1 MLNNNTNILL
11 CWTLFFAAILIIL
24 LAINLYNRFKFRKWN
39 KALINHGAIIP
50 CDAEDLT
57 KKSEFIPF
65 ILLTM
70 MSDKEDNLASFLEQ
84 LDDNHGMEASV
95 IVLALIV
102 DQFRDMMSPLALKM
116 SEAVLNV
123 VGKNFN
129 KEDLQKWDLNIMELH
144 MVDFLAETYA
154 RDILYLPAKLA
165 KWSMNPMQKQLIR
178 EEKATA
184 KMEAELKRNH
194 CMS

>member
-1 MLNNNTNILL
+1 MFNNNSQILL
-11 CWTLFFAAILIIL
+11 FWTLFFAVILLVL
-24 LAINLYNRFKFRKWN
+24 LAINLYNWFKFRKWN
-39 KALINHGAIIP
+39 KALIDHGAIIP

-65 ILLTM
+65 ILLNM
-70 MSDKEDNLASFLEQ
+70 MNKEDNLGTFLEQ
-84 LDDNHGMEASV
+84 LDENHGMEASV
-95 IVLALIV
+95 IVVALMV
-102 DQFRDMMSPLALKM
+102 DQFKDMMSPLALKM

-129 KEDLQKWDLNIMELH
+129 KEDLQKWDLNIPGLH
-144 MVDFLAETYA
+144 MVNFLAEEYA
-154 RDILYLPAKLA
+154 RDVLYLPAKLA

>member
-1 MLNNNTNILL
+1 MFNNNTNILL

-57 KKSEFIPF
+57 KKSEFI
-65 ILLTM
+65 
-70 MSDKEDNLASFLEQ
+70 
-84 LDDNHGMEASV
+84 
-95 IVLALIV
+95 ALIV
-102 DQFRDMMSPLALKM
+102 DQFKDMMSPLALKM

-123 VGKNFN
+123 VEKNFN
-129 KEDLQKWDLNIMELH
+129 KEDLQKWDLDIPGLH
-144 MVDFLAETYA
+144 MVNFLAEEYA
-154 RDILYLPAKLA
+154 RNILYLPARLA

-178 EEKATA
+178 EETAIA
-184 KMEAELKRNH
+184 KMEAELNRNH